1 MAGPPAEPIDA
12 GPRPARRDP
21 EAACLLCAGLISV
34 AVSVSVRVLERGPYV
49 SGWSL
54 VAPTQ
59 GHLLASTRPAWSAI
73 REVFYQNRHFW
84 LPFSVYSAP
93 YSLIPG
99 YLGRL
104 WPWEYWVHVLVFVT
118 FCGTLWTILEGAG
131 LPFRAAGI
139 LLLGWGASPMLL
151 SHAVEGYPWASAFL
165 PHALALWI
173 TTSPSLRRRPLLTL
187 LSALLVDE
195 LSWHVYELG
204 RTVAVVFLAGTVLLR
219 DVPRPT
225 RTAWLVAALVQ
236 LGEVLFVH
244 PTANINAFVYQRSS
258 PWPAFHPGLGAVLA
272 GVVAAAKA
280 IATLELDLPVLLA
293 VGVAS
298 FLFFRR
304 DRRFLVALLLVQLGL
319 VLLLATFQA
328 DQLRPRRFIMVEGYC
343 LVAIAWMYREA
354 SALPRRLLAAVLV
367 LGNVWQGSELIG
379 FVPIPFAM
387 GTSFTMPYTYSREGV
402 GSVTFSH
409 VDWAHALRREVEKG
423 RRVLLLYNLDCYP
436 ENFTNPSG
444 VLERLYL
451 RLGHERFVHSV
462 FVFGSRSC
470 RYCCLPIH
478 PLGDF
483 GSFLDGVH
491 PGGPTPP
498 AGLVIYF
505 PTMCKGPGAEHPE
518 VDRLLVELGRRFRL
532 RPTPSPSPV
541 AVRIVIDGEQATA
554 PAS

>member
-1 MAGPPAEPIDA
+1 VAGPPAEPIDA

-173 TTSPSLRRRPLLTL
+173 TTSHSLRRRPLLTL

-219 DVPRPT
+219 DVPRST

-304 DRRFLVALLLVQLGL
+304 DRRFLVALLLVKLGL

-354 SALPRRLLAAVLV
+354 SALPRRLLAALLL
-367 LGNVWQGSELIG
+367 LGNVWQGSELIGG

-409 VDWAHALRREVEKG
+409 VDWAHALRREVEKVAASSSSIISTAI
-423 RRVLLLYNLDCYP
+423 RR
-436 ENFTNPSG
+436 TS
-444 VLERLYL
+444 
-451 RLGHERFVHSV
+451 
-462 FVFGSRSC
+462 
-470 RYCCLPIH
+470 PI
-478 PLGDF
+478 PRA
-483 GSFLDGVH
+483 SSSASTCASATSASS
-491 PGGPTPP
+491 TPCSSS
-498 AGLVIYF
+498 ARARAA
-505 PTMCKGPGAEHPE
+505 TAA
-518 VDRLLVELGRRFRL
+518 
-532 RPTPSPSPV
+532 SPSTRWEISGASSTACIPAAPRRRRASSSTSRPCARARERSTPRSTGSSSSWV
-541 AVRIVIDGEQATA
+541 A
-554 PAS
+554 ASASGRPRPRPPWPYGS

>member
-1 MAGPPAEPIDA
+1 
-12 GPRPARRDP
+12 
-21 EAACLLCAGLISV
+21 
-34 AVSVSVRVLERGPYV
+34 
-49 SGWSL
+49 
-54 VAPTQ
+54 
-59 GHLLASTRPAWSAI
+59 
-73 REVFYQNRHFW
+73 RHFF

-118 FCGTLWTILEGAG
+118 FCVTLWTILRGAG
-131 LPFRAAGI
+131 LPLRAAGI

-187 LSALLVDE
+187 VSALLVNE

-204 RTVAVVFLAGTVLLR
+204 KTVSVVFLAATVLLR
-219 DVPRPT
+219 DVRRTT
-225 RTAWLVAALVQ
+225 RAAWLAAALTH

-244 PTANINAFVYQRSS
+244 PTANINAFVYQQSS
-258 PWPAFHPGLGAVLA
+258 PWPAFHPGLGAVVA
-272 GVVAAAKA
+272 GVVAVAKA
-280 IATLELDLPVLLA
+280 FAKLELDLPVLFA

-298 FLFFRR
+298 FFFIRR
-304 DRRFLVALLLVQLGL
+304 DRTFLVALLLVQLGL
-319 VLLLATFQA
+319 VGLLASFHA

-354 SALPRRLLAAVLV
+354 SVLPRRLLAAVLV
-367 LGNVWQGSELIG
+367 LGNVWQGAELVG
-379 FVPIPFAM
+379 FVPIPFVP
-387 GTSFTMPYTYSREGV
+387 GTGFTMPYTFSLDSV
-402 GSVTFSH
+402 GSVTFSY
-409 VDWAHALRREVEKG
+409 VDWAHALRREVEEG

-436 ENFTNPSG
+436 ENFTNPAG

-451 RLGHERFVHSV
+451 RVGHERFVQSV
-462 FVFGSRSC
+462 FVFGSRAC

-483 GSFLDGVH
+483 QDFLDGVR

-498 AGLVIYF
+498 AILVIYF
-505 PTMCKGPGAEHPE
+505 ATMCKGPGAEHPE
-518 VDRLLVELGRRFRL
+518 VDRLLVEIARRFRL
-532 RPTPSPSPV
+532 RLTPSPSPV

-554 PAS
+554 RAP